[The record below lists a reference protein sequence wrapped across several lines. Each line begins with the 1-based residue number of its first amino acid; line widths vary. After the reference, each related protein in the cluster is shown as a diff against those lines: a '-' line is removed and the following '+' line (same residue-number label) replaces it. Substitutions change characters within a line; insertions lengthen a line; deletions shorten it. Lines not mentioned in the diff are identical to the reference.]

1 MQERLKELPK
11 KFLEYWNKWTSKQ
24 KTIVVSAV
32 SGVILLIGILIFVLG
47 RTKYVDLY
55 TYPDTKTA
63 SQVVTLLQGNSITT
77 KLASDNLTVKVDEK
91 RYSEAIMAVST
102 SELADSSFGITGLLD
117 TSITTTN
124 GERLQRQHIYLKEDI
139 LKAILIIDGVADAQ
153 VSYFPKDTSN
163 RILTESKEIPAS
175 IMLTTTEEF
184 NKKKAP
190 EMIAKFVAFALGNTN
205 TDMIKVVD
213 QKGEVLFDGPKDED
227 AELDITDKMAV
238 RQSLQSDYIEAVTG
252 ALLMN
257 GFTKVDVAPYLDINF
272 DKVKQ
277 LYTEYLPLDG
287 EDRGVLT
294 HSKEAS
300 SKGTNGIGDIPGTDS
315 NDENDYML
323 VGGETGNFQQSSAE
337 NYYEPSVRVT
347 DTVYDTGTL
356 SVENSSMAVTAVR
369 VITRTEEELEVLGL
383 LEDITFEEYKL
394 RNSEPVQR
402 NTDEQLI
409 EVIAMATGISTQN
422 IRLITYDV
430 YEFVPKQAVERNW
443 TFYLQILLAV
453 LLIAFLLFVV
463 FRGMAPVEVT
473 DLEPELSIETLLA
486 TTKENQSLEDVEF
499 TEQSETRKMIEKFF
513 DENPES
519 VAQLLRNWLNSDWE

>member
-55 TYPDTKTA
+55 TYSDTKTA
-63 SQVVTLLQGNSITT
+63 SQVVTLLRDNSITT
-77 KLASDNLTVKVDEK
+77 KLGSDNLTVKVDEK

-102 SELADSSFGITGLLD
+102 SDLAESSFGIQGLLD

-124 GERLQRQHIYLKEDI
+124 GERLQRQHIYTKEELLKSI
-139 LKAILIIDGVADAQ
+139 LVVDGVADATLN
-153 VSYFPKDTSN
+153 YIPKDTSN
-163 RILTESKEIPAS
+163 RILTSSQETSAS
-175 IMLTTTEEF
+175 VMLVTTSEF
-184 NKKKAP
+184 KKKSA
-190 EMIAKFVAFALGNTN
+190 EMIATFVAYALGNTN
-205 TDMIKVVD
+205 TDLIKVVNN
-213 QKGEVLFDGPKDED
+213 KGEILFNGPDTDED
-227 AELDITDKMAV
+227 EVDITDKLAV
-238 RQSLQSDYIEAVTG
+238 RQRFQDAYIEMVTG

-272 DKVKQ
+272 DKVKE
-277 LYTEYLPLDG
+277 LFTEYIPLEG

-294 HSKEAS
+294 EFHEAT
-300 SKGTNGIGDIPGTDS
+300 SKGTNGLGDIPGTDT

-323 VGGETGNFQQSSAE
+323 VDSSTGEYQSSKE
-337 NYYEPSVRVT
+337 DSYYQSSVRVT
-347 DTVYDTGTL
+347 DTLYDTGTL
-356 SVENSSMAVTAVR
+356 SVENSSIAVTAVR
-369 VITRTEEELEVLGL
+369 VITRTEEELELYGF
-383 LEDITFEEYKL
+383 LEDMTFEEYKL
-394 RNSEPVQR
+394 RNSEPIRQA
-402 NTDEQLI
+402 TDEELI
-409 EVIAMATGISTQN
+409 EIISMATGISTQN
-422 IRLITYDV
+422 IRLITYV
-430 YEFVPKQAVERNW
+430 AYEFVPKQEVERSW
-443 TFYLQILLAV
+443 SFYLEILLAV
-453 LLIAFLLFVV
+453 LLVAFLLFVV

-513 DENPES
+513 DENPEA

>member
-32 SGVILLIGILIFVLG
+32 SGVILLIGILVFVLG
-47 RTKYVDLY
+47 RTKFVDLY
-55 TYPDTKTA
+55 TYQDTKTA

-91 RYSEAIMAVST
+91 RYSEAIMAVAT
-102 SELADSSFGITGLLD
+102 SDLAESSFGIQGLLD

-124 GERLQRQHIYLKEDI
+124 GERLLRQHLYTKEE
-139 LKAILIIDGVADAQ
+139 LLTAILIIDGVVDAQ
-153 VSYFPKDTSN
+153 INYTPKDTTN
-163 RILTESKEIPAS
+163 RILTTSQETPAS
-175 IMLTTTEEF
+175 VMLVTNSEF
-184 NKKKAP
+184 KKKSA
-190 EMIAKFVAFALGNTN
+190 EMIATYVAFALGNTN
-205 TDMIKVVD
+205 TDLVKVVD
-213 QKGEVLFDGPKDED
+213 QKGDILFNGPKSEEDEV
-227 AELDITDKMAV
+227 DITDKIAV
-238 RQSLQSDYIEAVTG
+238 RQRFQDSYIEMVTS

-257 GFTKVDVAPYLDINF
+257 GFTEVNVAPYLDINF
-272 DKVKQ
+272 DRVKQ
-277 LYTEYLPLDG
+277 MFTEYIPLEG

-294 HSKEAS
+294 EYRTTS
-300 SKGTNGIGDIPGTDS
+300 SKGTNGIGDIPGTDT

-323 VGGETGNFQQSSAE
+323 VNNGTGEYQNSTEEG
-337 NYYEPSVRVT
+337 YYQPGVHIT

-356 SVENSSMAVTAVR
+356 SVQNSSIAVTAVR
-369 VITRTEEELEVLGL
+369 VITRTEEELELAGE
-383 LEDITFEEYKL
+383 LENTTFEEYKL
-394 RNSEPVQR
+394 RHSDMVRRE
-402 NTDEQLI
+402 TDEALI
-409 EVIAMATGISTQN
+409 EVIAMATGIPVQN
-422 IRLITYDV
+422 IRLLTYDA
-430 YEFVPKQAVERNW
+430 YNFVPRQEVERSW
-443 TFYLQILLAV
+443 SFYLQILLAV
-453 LLIAFLLFVV
+453 LLVAFLLFVV

-499 TEQSETRKMIEKFF
+499 NEQSETRKMIEKFF